1 MLNKKFSLIVVGI
14 LILFAAQFSFSQE
27 TEEPTKI
34 LFTNVM
40 VWDGTGEKVIS
51 ADVLVENNL
60 IKQVKAGIT
69 APDGATVI
77 DGKGGTLTPG
87 LIDMHTH
94 IMLNGPKAYYSGQGD
109 WDAFS
114 IGAWA
119 YRDMNMLLEMGF
131 TSIRDIAGNSLSLSK
146 AIKEGVMQG
155 PRI

>member
-1 MLNKKFSLIVVGI
+1 MLYKNLSII
-14 LILFAAQFSFSQE
+14 LAALLLVATQFSFSQE

-77 DGKGGTLTPG
+77 DGKGAV
-87 LIDMHTH
+87 H
-94 IMLNGPKAYYSGQGD
+94 
-109 WDAFS
+109 
-114 IGAWA
+114 
-119 YRDMNMLLEMGF
+119 
-131 TSIRDIAGNSLSLSK
+131 
-146 AIKEGVMQG
+146 
-155 PRI
+155 